1 MLLPGLVLL
10 FIFRYIPLGGWIMAV
25 KDYQLGQSMWSG
37 SWTGLSNFKAFFFDT
52 GDAVF
57 VIRNTL
63 IINFFS
69 IIASLLISLVF
80 SLFLS
85 ELWSS
90 KFKSV
95 VQTSSL
101 FPFFIS
107 WVTAYAIF
115 SAFLSVNFGVIN
127 QLLVRL
133 GIISE
138 GINFMGNKDY
148 SWPLMIFVNTWKTLG
163 YNTVIF
169 LAAIASIDREQ
180 YEAAD
185 IDGAGRF
192 MKMKY
197 ITLPALSA
205 TFMVLL
211 IIHSGRVFTVS
222 LEQYFLFT
230 NAANRQT
237 MEVFDMY
244 IYRYGLQLLDIS
256 YATAVGVSKT
266 IVSLIVFTSVN
277 FLSKK
282 LTGKG
287 IV

>member
-1 MLLPGLVLL
+1 MLFPGLVLL

-25 KDYQLGQSMWSG
+25 KDYQLGMSMWSG
-37 SWTGLSNFKAFFFDT
+37 SWTGLANFKAFFFDT

-69 IIASLLISLVF
+69 IIASLVMSLVF
-80 SLFLS
+80 ALFLN

-90 KFKSV
+90 KFKSII
-95 VQTSSL
+95 QTSSL

-107 WVTAYAIF
+107 WVKTYAIF

-127 QLLVRL
+127 QFLVRA
-133 GIISE
+133 GFISE
-138 GINFMGNKDY
+138 GINFMGHKDF

-169 LAAIASIDREQ
+169 LAAIASINKEQ

-192 MKMKY
+192 MKMRY
-197 ITLPALSA
+197 ISLPSLSA

-230 NAANRQT
+230 NTANRQT

-256 YATAVGVSKT
+256 YATAVGVAKT
-266 IVSLIVFTSVN
+266 IVSLFVFTSVN